1 MRLKTGIALGL
12 ISAGLSC
19 WTELVQAQ
27 SDQAWPARR
36 VNVIVGFAA
45 GGFADGVA
53 RAITRQLSEDWK
65 QTVVVQNMAGA
76 GGNIA
81 ARSVSIAAA
90 DGYTWLGTT
99 TSLAINETLY
109 KGQGFSAA
117 ALTAV
122 VIPVDAPELLVT
134 NPKTGMKTFADLV
147 AAGKKGTI
155 YLGSSGIGSGSH
167 ISAEYALR
175 VISGLQIKHIP
186 FSGGNP
192 AMHALMTGDVTVV
205 ASTSTAIPSI
215 LNGEAIGLAMGGAQR
230 SHLLPQVPTYEEAG
244 LKDFRASSWS
254 GFFLPKGTPPD
265 VIAKINADV
274 NRAMNDADVQKQ
286 MKALGVSTTSRTPA
300 QTESFFR
307 EEIKRWEKM
316 VEAIGLSG

>member
-1 MRLKTGIALGL
+1 MRSRLGMFAGVLSALL
-12 ISAGLSC
+12 ILPPYAA
-19 WTELVQAQ
+19 AQ
-27 SDQAWPARR
+27 SDGPWPARR
-36 VNVIVGFAA
+36 INILVGFAA

-53 RAITRQLSEDWK
+53 RAIARQLTEEWK

-81 ARSVSIAAA
+81 ARSVSTAAA

-117 ALTAV
+117 ALSAV

-134 NPKTGMKTFADLV
+134 SPKTGITSFADLV

-175 VISGLQIKHIP
+175 VLSGAHVKHIP
-186 FSGGNP
+186 FAGGNP
-192 AMHALMTGDVTVV
+192 AMHALMTGDVNVV

-215 LNGEAIGLAMGGAQR
+215 LNGEAIGLALGGAQR
-230 SHLLPQVPTYEEAG
+230 SVLLPQVPTYDEGG

-254 GFFLPKGTPPD
+254 GFFVPKGTPPD
-265 VIAKINADV
+265 VMRKINGDV
-274 NRAMNDADVQKQ
+274 NRAMSDADVQRQ
-286 MKALGVSTTSRTPA
+286 MKVLGVTTTLRDPA
-300 QTESFFR
+300 QTELFFR
-307 EEIKRWEKM
+307 DEIKRWERM

>member
-1 MRLKTGIALGL
+1 MRLAGMWAGL
-12 ISAGLSC
+12 LSVGLSC
-19 WTELVQAQ
+19 WSGAVQAQ
-27 SDQAWPARR
+27 SESAWPARR

-53 RAITRQLSEDWK
+53 RALARQLSEDWK

-81 ARSVSIAAA
+81 ARSVSVAAA

-117 ALTAV
+117 QLTAA

-134 NPKTGMKTFADLV
+134 NPKTGMKDFADLV

-175 VISGLQIKHIP
+175 ILSGLNVKHIP
-186 FSGGNP
+186 FAGGNP
-192 AMHALMTGDVTVV
+192 AMLALMTGDVNVV

-215 LNGEAIGLAMGGAQR
+215 LNGEAIGLALGGAKR
-230 SHLLPQVPTYEEAG
+230 SELLPQVPTYEEGG

-254 GFFLPKGTPPD
+254 GFFVPKGTPPD

-274 NRAMNDADVQKQ
+274 NRAMNEADVQRQ
-286 MKALGVSTTSRTPA
+286 MKVLGVSTSLRNPS
-300 QTESFFR
+300 QTEMYFR
-307 EEIKRWEKM
+307 DEIKRWEKM
-316 VEAIGLSG
+316 VEAIGLQG

>member
-1 MRLKTGIALGL
+1 MRLAGMLAGL
-12 ISAGLSC
+12 LSVGLSC
-19 WTELVQAQ
+19 WTGAAQAQ
-27 SDQAWPARR
+27 SESAWPARR

-53 RAITRQLSEDWK
+53 RALARQLSEDWK

-81 ARSVSIAAA
+81 ARSVSTAAA

-117 ALTAV
+117 QLTAA

-147 AAGKKGTI
+147 AAGKKGTL

-175 VISGLQIKHIP
+175 ILSRLNVKHIP

-192 AMHALMTGDVTVV
+192 AMHALMTGDVNVV

-215 LNGEAIGLAMGGAQR
+215 LNGEAIGLALGGAKR
-230 SHLLPQVPTYEEAG
+230 SELLPQVPTYEEGG

-254 GFFLPKGTPPD
+254 GFFVPKGTPAE

-274 NRAMNDADVQKQ
+274 NRAMHDGDVQRQ
-286 MKALGVSTTSRTPA
+286 MKALGVSTSLRNPS
-300 QTESFFR
+300 QTEIYFR
-307 EEIKRWEKM
+307 DEIKRWEKM
-316 VEAIGLSG
+316 VEAIGLQG

>member
-1 MRLKTGIALGL
+1 MRLAGMCAGL
-12 ISAGLSC
+12 LSVGLSC
-19 WTELVQAQ
+19 WNGEAQAQ
-27 SDQAWPARR
+27 SEGAWPARR

-53 RAITRQLSEDWK
+53 RALARQLSEDWK

-81 ARSVSIAAA
+81 ARSVSIAAS

-117 ALTAV
+117 QLTAA

-134 NPKTGMKTFADLV
+134 NPKTGMKDFADLV

-155 YLGSSGIGSGSH
+155 FLGSSGIGSGSH

-175 VISGLQIKHIP
+175 ILSGLNVKHIP
-186 FSGGNP
+186 FAGGNP
-192 AMHALMTGDVTVV
+192 AMLALMTGDVNLV

-215 LNGEAIGLAMGGAQR
+215 LNGEAIGLALGGAQR
-230 SHLLPQVPTYEEAG
+230 STLLPQVPTYEEAG

-254 GFFLPKGTPPD
+254 GFFVPKGTPSE

-274 NRAMNDADVQKQ
+274 NRAMNEADVQRQ
-286 MKALGVSTTSRTPA
+286 MKALGVSTSLRNPS
-300 QTESFFR
+300 QTEIYFR
-307 EEIKRWEKM
+307 DEIKRWEKM
-316 VEAIGLSG
+316 VEAIGLQG

>member
-1 MRLKTGIALGL
+1 MRLAGMWAGL
-12 ISAGLSC
+12 LSVGLSC
-19 WTELVQAQ
+19 WTGAAQAQ
-27 SDQAWPARR
+27 SESAWPARR

-53 RAITRQLSEDWK
+53 RALARQLSEDWK

-81 ARSVSIAAA
+81 ARSVSVAAA

-117 ALTAV
+117 QLTAA

-134 NPKTGMKTFADLV
+134 NPKTGMKDFADLV

-175 VISGLQIKHIP
+175 ILSGLNVKHIP
-186 FSGGNP
+186 FAGGNP
-192 AMHALMTGDVTVV
+192 AMLALMTGDVNVV

-215 LNGEAIGLAMGGAQR
+215 LNGEAIGLALGGAKR
-230 SHLLPQVPTYEEAG
+230 STLLPQVPTYEEGG

-254 GFFLPKGTPPD
+254 GFFVPKGTPPD

-274 NRAMNDADVQKQ
+274 NRAMNEADVQRQ
-286 MKALGVSTTSRTPA
+286 MKALGVATSLRNPS
-300 QTESFFR
+300 QTEMYFR
-307 EEIKRWEKM
+307 DEIKRWEKM
-316 VEAIGLSG
+316 VEAIGLQG